1 MSKKIEYSML
11 FMWVVSLVA
20 MMGSLFFSEVMKYE
34 PCTFCWYQRILMYPL
49 VLIIGIAYIQRNA
62 QVAVTTLVFSC
73 IGALVAL
80 YHYGMQKIPFLHD
93 NAIAC
98 GRVPCTGEYINWLGF
113 ITIPFLSLTAFVLIF
128 ITSIFILKQ
137 GKKEE
142 M

>member
-62 QVAVTTLVFSC
+62 QIAVTTLVFSC
-73 IGALVAL
+73 IGVLVAL

>member
-20 MMGSLFFSEVMKYE
+20 MMGSLFF
-34 PCTFCWYQRILMYPL
+34 
-49 VLIIGIAYIQRNA
+49 
-62 QVAVTTLVFSC
+62 FSC
-73 IGALVAL
+73 IGALIAL

-93 NAIAC
+93 NAVAC
-98 GRVPCTGEYINWLGF
+98 GRVPCTGEYINWFGF

-128 ITSIFILKQ
+128 IASIFILKQ
-137 GKKEE
+137 VKKEE